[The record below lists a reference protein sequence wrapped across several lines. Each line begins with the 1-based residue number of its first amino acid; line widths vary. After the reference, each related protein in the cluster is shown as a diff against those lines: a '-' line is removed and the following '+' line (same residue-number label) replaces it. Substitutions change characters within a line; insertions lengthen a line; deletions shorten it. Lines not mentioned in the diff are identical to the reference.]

1 MKSLCDDENKCL
13 GRPKIALPASRDQNM
28 YYGLD
33 TKIILCLEI
42 YYDLV
47 IKIF

>member
-1 MKSLCDDENKCL
+1 MKSLFDDENMCL
-13 GRPKIALPASRDQNM
+13 GRPKIALPAFEDQNV

-42 YYDLV
+42 YFGLV